1 MAPSK
6 GHSGKALLLG
16 LLWGLLFCA
25 ATWGVEFAGGTGEP
39 NDPYQIATA
48 EQLLAIGSGP
58 HLTEK
63 HYVLVASIDMSGTT
77 LSWPVAGWF
86 LGTFDGKGHT
96 IRNLRIQGGFGR
108 LFDTI
113 DAHAEVRNLGVVD
126 AQVTGTANS
135 AGLASWN
142 SGRVVNCYSTGT
154 VTSMAGFVG
163 GLVSVNMGTVTNS
176 YSTAKVTGGGTVGG
190 LVAQNFGTIS
200 GCYATGEVTG
210 STAVGGLAGSN
221 SGEITSSHTVSTVT
235 ALTAW
240 AGGLVGNNGGR
251 IMDSYAQATVVAQY
265 DLVGGLVG
273 QNSTLISG
281 CYSTGSVTGQNDVG
295 GLVGSNL
302 GLIASSYSDATVVGY
317 GRSAGGLT
325 GDSRGG
331 IASCYS
337 TASVEGEDDVG
348 GLVGNNSGKISTSY
362 SSATALSY
370 GWYAGGLVGRAS
382 TGASSVVR
390 DCYFL
395 APSDG
400 GGPDNGIGSP
410 LTSAQ
415 MKQQVSF
422 AGWDFW
428 GTALDGGND
437 LWFMPAHA
445 YPVLVWQ
452 TGTTGLRTVP
462 DVAGLSLDK
471 AKAALTAGGF
481 VPGSVRYD
489 LDRTLPGDHVI
500 YIAPY
505 PLAAAGATIDLVASS
520 GGTYD
525 WATNAGVG
533 TADHPYRI
541 ETAGQLESLIDH
553 PELWDRQFVL
563 SADLDMSGRTYS
575 KALIAP
581 DVEDSRGGGFQ
592 GTPFSGSFNGQSH
605 AIRNLTIDPAGVAH
619 DYVGL
624 FGMIAQGGRIDNL
637 NVLDA
642 DIAGGTGTNS
652 YVGAVAGYN
661 AGTITDC
668 SATGMLEGGK
678 GDGLVG
684 FNGGSL
690 INCHADTTRI

>member
-16 LLWGLLFCA
+16 LLWGLWFCA

-96 IRNLRIQGGFGR
+96 IRNPRMQGGFGR

-126 AQVTGTANS
+126 VQMTGTPNPA
-135 AGLASWN
+135 ALASWN
-142 SGRVVNCYSTGT
+142 SGSIVNCYSTGT
-154 VTSMAGFVG
+154 VTGTGGFAG
-163 GLVSVNMGTVTNS
+163 GLVAVNTGTVTNS
-176 YSTAKVTGGGTVGG
+176 YSTVKVTGGGTVGG

-200 GCYATGEVTG
+200 GCYSTGAVTG
-210 STAVGGLAGSN
+210 STVVGGLAGFN
-221 SGEITSSHTVSTVT
+221 GGVITASHAVATVT
-235 ALTAW
+235 ALSMW
-240 AGGLVGNNGGR
+240 AGGLVGTNGGR
-251 IMDSYAQATVVAQY
+251 IMDSYAQATVTAQY

-281 CYSTGSVTGQNDVG
+281 CYATGSVTGQNEVG

-302 GLIASSYSDATVVGY
+302 GLITSSYSDATVVGY
-317 GRSAGGLT
+317 GRSAGGLA
-325 GDSRGG
+325 GDSRGA
-331 IASCYS
+331 ISACYS
-337 TASVEGEDDVG
+337 TGSAETGDEAG
-348 GLVGNNSGKISTSY
+348 GLVGSNSGKISMSY
-362 SSATALSY
+362 SVAPALSY
-370 GWYAGGLVGRAS
+370 GWYAGGLVGRGS
-382 TGASSVVR
+382 TGTSSVVGG
-390 DCYFL
+390 CYFL
-395 APSDG
+395 APSEG
-400 GGPDNGIGSP
+400 GGPDNGIASP

-415 MKQQVSF
+415 MKQQASF
-422 AGWDFW
+422 VGWGFW
-428 GTALDGGND
+428 GTALDGANAP
-437 LWFMPAHA
+437 WFMPAHA

-452 TGTTGLRTVP
+452 TEITGLRTVP
-462 DVAGLSLDK
+462 NVAGLSLDE
-471 AKAALTAGGF
+471 AKAALTAAGF

-489 LDRTLPGDHVI
+489 WDRTLPGDHVV
-500 YIAPY
+500 YATPY
-505 PLAAAGATIDLVASS
+505 PLAAAGSAIDLVASS
-520 GGTYD
+520 GGFYN
-525 WATNAGVG
+525 WATNTGVG

-592 GTPFSGSFNGQSH
+592 GTPFSGTFSGQGH
-605 AIRNLTIDPAGVAH
+605 AIRNLTIDPAGVVH

-637 NVLDA
+637 DVLDA
-642 DIAGGTGTNS
+642 DITGGTGTNS